1 MLSTIQK
8 KHTRFKQSSPYKTQA
23 CLFSQALQ
31 QETQKNPHPS
41 EEALGEYCSRVQR
54 MKAEF
59 NNKRKAG

>member
-31 QETQKNPHPS
+31 QETQKNPRPS
-41 EEALGEYCSRVQR
+41 EEALGGCSSRVQK

-59 NNKRKAG
+59 NKRKAG

>member
-23 CLFSQALQ
+23 CLFSKLLQ
-31 QETQKNPHPS
+31 EEGSNNNPRPS
-41 EEALGEYCSRVQR
+41 EEALGGCSSRVQK

-59 NNKRKAG
+59 NKRKAG